1 MVSHKNE
8 RKAFI
13 DYVKNKNNYDNHIFV
28 FDRGFDGFQFYKS
41 LESHEIKYVCRVKD
55 NSSMISDKNDNII
68 NVSVINS
75 IIKIRVIRYMINNK
89 SYYLATNLFDDKEFT
104 IDVLTHIYHYSWT
117 IEEKF
122 KY

>member
-41 LESHEIKYVCRVKD
+41 LESHEIKYVCRVKT
-55 NSSMISDKNDNII
+55 ML
-68 NVSVINS
+68 V
-75 IIKIRVIRYMINNK
+75 
-89 SYYLATNLFDDKEFT
+89 
-104 IDVLTHIYHYSWT
+104 
-117 IEEKF
+117 
-122 KY
+122 

>member
-13 DYVKNKNNYDNHIFV
+13 DDVKNKNNYDNHIFV

-41 LESHEIKYVCRVKD
+41 LESREIKYVCRVKD

-68 NVSVINS
+68 NVSVI
-75 IIKIRVIRYMINNK
+75 
-89 SYYLATNLFDDKEFT
+89 T
-104 IDVLTHIYHYSWT
+104 VLL
-117 IEEKF
+117 K
-122 KY
+122 